1 MTRKQMKKFAQ
12 EILNQELIHQ
22 SESSTQEQKAQA
34 EQKIMEL
41 TNKICSSKDGLKDM
55 LEIDIMI
62 QELAEKQK

>member
-1 MTRKQMKKFAQ
+1 MTRKQMKKMAQ
-12 EILNQELIHQ
+12 EIFNQELIHQ
-22 SESSTQEQKAQA
+22 NESSTQEQKAQA

-62 QELAEKQK
+62 QELAQKQK